1 MTASANALAGRLSR
15 ASLIEAFMD
24 SGEFFSNGKFIA
36 RSYVGIFTRDA
47 DVGGFEYWLGTLLAG
62 TAREQIVEGVLGL
75 G

>member
-1 MTASANALAGRLSR
+1 
-15 ASLIEAFMD
+15 MD